1 MIGEASLNPPTNLV
15 PVITETA
22 IGKRESLTVF
32 GNDYDTR
39 DGSCIRDYIHVMDI
53 ANAHTKAL
61 QYLIDGKNES
71 NCEVFNLG
79 IGEGV
84 TVLEAITAFEKVSG
98 KKLNYILGDR
108 RPGDVVS
115 IYASMDKAK
124 SKLNWETQYNIED
137 IMRSA
142 WEWEMKR
149 TETVLQN

>member
-1 MIGEASLNPPTNLV
+1 M
-15 PVITETA
+15 
-22 IGKRESLTVF
+22 
-32 GNDYDTR
+32 
-39 DGSCIRDYIHVMDI
+39 
-53 ANAHTKAL
+53 
-61 QYLIDGKNES
+61 DGKNEK

-84 TVLEAITAFEKVSG
+84 SVLEAINAFEKVTG
-98 KKLNYILGDR
+98 KKLNYIKGDR

-142 WEWEMKR
+142 WEWEVRR